1 MNEIYKDC
9 LKRYLEEITD
19 LEKNILFLHDST
31 GVIDDIGDIDLYLY
45 PHKVISVNE
54 NVLFRAKY
62 EDIKHKKDEKYILV
76 LKNKGLEN
84 KLLDFIKRSETAR
97 VIEIDTKSIL
107 DSIEDDV
114 NWNEEI
120 NNFNSDD
127 IKKKFRE
134 LLYYRKL
141 FRKSNIEK
149 NEVDKVVLSAFV
161 DLDATKIKD
170 DVDCYLYYKN
180 LNEIYFNLQGF
191 KYECDIKELIYKVFN
206 ENGSLIA
213 NIIKNDMFPE
223 FENLLWICTA
233 LYEFNKLT
241 NENVEIVLGQD
252 LDKLSNFK
260 EPLMDIVEFAKVI
273 SKKDKILYIQKKDA
287 AEKLIYKSGIN
298 IYESEKDYRT
308 IIREGNGT
316 YISVIESIKTL
327 FKGFN
332 LEGFKKIFKYD
343 FNDLMELK
351 VLIDENN
358 NYSTENIN
366 NAKNLFDIII
376 NILKDIDYI
385 EKQIKYVI
393 NSYSDWENIYKN
405 YLYDLQYRFSKIV
418 YLDSQ
423 SFIES
428 NRYENIDKRISRILN
443 EYRKRFAEFIEKNYE
458 SWENTEYGV
467 SRPILNSDIES
478 LLNLEDN
485 KTFIIIFDG
494 MRYDAW
500 EHIVRPY
507 FETALGERNTKY
519 KSSYA
524 LLPSITY
531 ISREVIYSNIIKD
544 YKNDVNYITKSES
557 VKNEKLLKE
566 SILQDKKIN
575 VFVFNMFDR
584 DGHKA
589 TEDFYIFYEKQRQVF
604 EKSIS
609 ELIKLIPNDANI
621 VIASDHGL
629 MRIDENIN
637 MKDEQCVRTVKS
649 RYLTVDNNIKKE
661 GCINIKDYLL
671 PYDNKGYFVG
681 GGEKDFYS
689 HGGASIEEILLP
701 FAISETKLSQRNN
714 DNIQKISSVRLEQE
728 TLVLDANVELKLS
741 FKLNEKEKI
750 ILVSL
755 YNLKNQNV
763 SNRDIEKILKN
774 KNGKSGLIDGVIRRL
789 IQKLK
794 KDGLDII
801 ETSSAGDLI
810 IYKLNDKELRG
821 EI

>member
-1 MNEIYKDC
+1 MNGIYKDC

-19 LEKNILFLHDST
+19 LESNILFLHDST
-31 GVIDDIGDIDLYLY
+31 GVMDGIGDIDLYLY

-62 EDIKHKKDEKYILV
+62 EDIKHKKDGKYILV

-120 NNFNSDD
+120 NKFNSKD
-127 IKKKFRE
+127 IKKRFRE

-180 LNEIYFNLQGF
+180 LSEIYSNLQGF
-191 KYECDIKELIYKVFN
+191 KYECDIKKLIYKVFN

-260 EPLMDIVEFAKVI
+260 EHLMDLVEFAKVI
-273 SKKDKILYIQKKDA
+273 SKKDKILYIQKKDT

-327 FKGFN
+327 LKGFN

-358 NYSTENIN
+358 NYSTENVN
-366 NAKNLFDIII
+366 NTKNLFDIII
-376 NILKDIDYI
+376 NIFKDIDYI

-393 NSYSDWENIYKN
+393 NSYSDWENLYKN

-423 SFIES
+423 NLIES

-443 EYRKRFAEFIEKNYE
+443 EYRKRFAEFIENNYE

-524 LLPSITY
+524 LLPSITS
-531 ISREVIYSNIIKD
+531 ISREVIYGDIIKG

-637 MKDEQCVRTVKS
+637 MKDEQYVRTVKS

-681 GGEKDFYS
+681 GGEKNFYS

-701 FAISETKLSQRNN
+701 LVISETKLSQRNN
-714 DNIQKISSVRLEQE
+714 ENTQKISSVRLEQE

-741 FKLNEKEKI
+741 FKPNEKEKI

-774 KNGKSGLIDGVIRRL
+774 KTGKSGLVDGVIRRL

-794 KDGLDII
+794 KDELDII

-810 IYKLNDKELRG
+810 IYKLNDKGVRG

>member
-1 MNEIYKDC
+1 MNDIYIEC
-9 LKRYLEEITD
+9 LKKYLEDISD
-19 LEKNILFLHDST
+19 LESNILFLHDEN
-31 GVIDDIGDIDLYLY
+31 GLMNDVDGIDLYLY
-45 PHKVISVNE
+45 HHKVISVKD

-62 EDIKHKKDEKYILV
+62 EDIKHKKDKRYILV
-76 LKNKGLEN
+76 LKNKSLEN
-84 KLLDFIKRSETAR
+84 KLLDFIKRSEKAR

-107 DSIEDDV
+107 DSIEDDI

-120 NNFNSDD
+120 NNFHGED
-127 IKKKFRE
+127 IKKRFRE

-149 NEVDKVVLSAFV
+149 NEVNKVVLSAFV

-180 LNEIYFNLQGF
+180 LSEIYSDLQGF
-191 KYECDIKELIYKVFN
+191 KYELDIKELIYKVFN

-213 NIIKNDMFPE
+213 SIIKNDRFAE

-241 NENVEIVLGQD
+241 SENVRIVIGQD
-252 LDKLSNFK
+252 LDKLSYFK
-260 EPLMDIVEFAKVI
+260 EHLTDLVDFAKVI
-273 SKKDKILYIQKKDA
+273 SKKDKRLYIQKIDA

-308 IIREGNGT
+308 IIREGNGN

-327 FKGFN
+327 LKGFN

-366 NAKNLFDIII
+366 DVKNLFDIII
-376 NILKDIDYI
+376 NLFKDVDYI
-385 EKQIKYVI
+385 EKEIKYVI
-393 NSYSDWENIYKN
+393 NSYLDWENLYKN

-418 YLDSQ
+418 HLDSQ
-423 SFIES
+423 NLIES

-458 SWENTEYGV
+458 SWRNTEYGV

-500 EHIVRPY
+500 EHIVKPY
-507 FETALGERNTKY
+507 FEIALCERNTKY

-524 LLPSITY
+524 LLPTITS
-531 ISREVIYSNIIKD
+531 ISREIIYSNIIKN

-557 VKNEKLLKE
+557 VKNEKMLKE
-566 SILQDKKIN
+566 SIIQDKKIN
-575 VFVFNMFDR
+575 VLVFNMFDR
-584 DGHKA
+584 DGHRA

-609 ELIKLIPNDANI
+609 ELIKMIPNDANI

-637 MKDEQCVRTVKS
+637 MKDEQYVRTVKS

-661 GCINIKDYLL
+661 GCINIKHYLI
-671 PYDNKGYFVG
+671 PYDNRGYFLG

-701 FAISETKLSQRNN
+701 LVVSETKLSKINN
-714 DNIQKISSVRLEQE
+714 ENTQKISSMDLEKD
-728 TLVLDANVELKLS
+728 TLVLDSNVQLKLN
-741 FKLNEKEKI
+741 FKLNEKERI
-750 ILVSL
+750 ILISL

-774 KNGKSGLIDGVIRRL
+774 KTGKSGLVDGVIRRL

-794 KDGLDII
+794 RDGLDII

>member
-9 LKRYLEEITD
+9 LKRYLEDITE
-19 LEKNILFLHDST
+19 LESNILFLHDSK
-31 GVIDDIGDIDLYLY
+31 GLMNGIEDIDLYLY
-45 PHKVISVNE
+45 PHKVISVEE
-54 NVLFRAKY
+54 NVVFRSKY
-62 EDIKHKKDEKYILV
+62 ENIKHKKDEKYILV
-76 LKNKGLEN
+76 LKNRNLRS
-84 KLLDFIKRSETAR
+84 KLLDFIKRSEKES
-97 VIEIDTKSIL
+97 VIEVDIKSLL

-114 NWNEEI
+114 NWHEEI
-120 NNFNSDD
+120 NNFNCED
-127 IKKKFRE
+127 IKKKFKE
-134 LLYYRKL
+134 LIYYRKL
-141 FRKSNIEK
+141 LRKSNIEK
-149 NEVDKVVLSAFV
+149 NEVDKVALSALV

-180 LNEIYFNLQGF
+180 LREIYSDLQSF
-191 KYECDIKELIYKVFN
+191 KYELDIKELIYKVFN
-206 ENGSLIA
+206 ESGSMIA
-213 NIIKNDMFPE
+213 NIIKKDIFAE
-223 FENLLWICTA
+223 FENLIWICVA

-241 NENVEIVLGQD
+241 SENVEIVIGEN
-252 LDKLSNFK
+252 LDKLSYFN
-260 EPLMDIVEFAKVI
+260 EHLIDLVEFAKVI
-273 SKKDKILYIQKKDA
+273 GKKDKILYIQKKDA

-327 FKGFN
+327 IKGFN
-332 LEGFKKIFKYD
+332 LEGFKKIFKHD

-366 NAKNLFDIII
+366 NAKNLFEIII
-376 NILKDIDYI
+376 NLFKDIDYI
-385 EKQIKYVI
+385 EKQIKYAL
-393 NSYSDWENIYKN
+393 NSYSDWETLYKN
-405 YLYDLQYRFSKIV
+405 YLFDLQYRFSKIV

-423 SFIES
+423 NLIES
-428 NRYENIDKRISRILN
+428 NRYENIDKRISKILN

-478 LLNLEDN
+478 LLNLKDN

-524 LLPSITY
+524 LLPTITS
-531 ISREVIYSNIIKD
+531 ISRAVIYSNIIKN

-566 SILQDKKIN
+566 SIIQDKKIN
-575 VFVFNMFDR
+575 VLVFNMFDR

-609 ELIKLIPNDANI
+609 ELIKMIPNDANI

-637 MKDEQCVRTVKS
+637 MKDQQYVSTVKS
-649 RYLTVDNNIKKE
+649 RYLIVDNTIKKE
-661 GCINIKDYLL
+661 DCINIKDYLL
-671 PYDNKGYFVG
+671 PYDNKGYFLG

-701 FAISETKLSQRNN
+701 LVISETKLSQRNN
-714 DNIQKISSVRLEQE
+714 ENTQKISSVGLEEE
-728 TLVLDANVELKLS
+728 TLVLDANVQLKLS
-741 FKLNEKEKI
+741 FKPNEKEKI

-774 KNGKSGLIDGVIRRL
+774 KTGKSGLVDGVIRRL
-789 IQKLK
+789 LQKLK

-810 IYKLNDKELRG
+810 IYKLNDKGLRG

>member
-1 MNEIYKDC
+1 MNEVFIDC
-9 LKRYLEEITD
+9 LKRYLEDITD
-19 LEKNILFLHDST
+19 LGSNILFLYDEN
-31 GVIDDIGDIDLYLY
+31 GLMDDVEGIDLYLY
-45 PHKVISVNE
+45 PHKVISVKE

-62 EDIKHKKDEKYILV
+62 EDIKHKKDEKNILV
-76 LKNKGLEN
+76 LKNKGLES
-84 KLLDFIKRSETAR
+84 KLLDFIKRSEKAR

-120 NNFNSDD
+120 NNFHSDD
-127 IKKKFRE
+127 IKKKIRE

-161 DLDATKIKD
+161 DLDATRIKD

-180 LNEIYFNLQGF
+180 LSGIYSDLQSF
-191 KYECDIKELIYKVFN
+191 KYKSDIKELIYKVFA
-206 ENGSLIA
+206 ESGSLIA
-213 NIIKNDMFPE
+213 NIIKNDIFAE

-241 NENVEIVLGQD
+241 SENVEIVLGQD
-252 LDKLSNFK
+252 LDKLSYFK
-260 EPLMDIVEFAKVI
+260 EHLMDLVEFAKVI
-273 SKKDKILYIQKKDA
+273 SKKDKILYIQKKDV

-327 FKGFN
+327 LKGFN
-332 LEGFKKIFKYD
+332 LEGFKKIYKHD

-376 NILKDIDYI
+376 NLFKDIDYI

-393 NSYSDWENIYKN
+393 NSYSDWENLYKN
-405 YLYDLQYRFSKIV
+405 YIYDLQYRFSKIV
-418 YLDSQ
+418 HLDSQ
-423 SFIES
+423 NLIEY

-507 FETALGERNTKY
+507 FETVLGERNTKY

-524 LLPSITY
+524 LLPTITS
-531 ISREVIYSNIIKD
+531 ISREVIYSDIIKNN
-544 YKNDVNYITKSES
+544 KNDVNYITKSES

-575 VFVFNMFDR
+575 VLVFNMFDR

-609 ELIKLIPNDANI
+609 ELIKVIPNDSNI

-637 MKDEQCVRTVKS
+637 MKDAQYIRTVKS
-649 RYLTVDNNIKKE
+649 RYLTVDNSIKKE

-671 PYDNKGYFVG
+671 PYDNKGYFLG

-701 FAISETKLSQRNN
+701 LVISETKLSQKNN
-714 DNIQKISSVRLEQE
+714 ENTQKMSSVGLEEE
-728 TLVLDANVELKLS
+728 TLVLDANVQLKLS
-741 FKLNEKEKI
+741 FKPNEKEKI

-774 KNGKSGLIDGVIRRL
+774 KTGKSGLVDGVIRRL
-789 IQKLK
+789 LQKLK

-810 IYKLNDKELRG
+810 IYKLNDKGLRG

>member
-1 MNEIYKDC
+1 
-9 LKRYLEEITD
+9 
-19 LEKNILFLHDST
+19 
-31 GVIDDIGDIDLYLY
+31 
-45 PHKVISVNE
+45 
-54 NVLFRAKY
+54 
-62 EDIKHKKDEKYILV
+62 
-76 LKNKGLEN
+76 
-84 KLLDFIKRSETAR
+84 
-97 VIEIDTKSIL
+97 
-107 DSIEDDV
+107 
-114 NWNEEI
+114 
-120 NNFNSDD
+120 
-127 IKKKFRE
+127 
-134 LLYYRKL
+134 
-141 FRKSNIEK
+141 
-149 NEVDKVVLSAFV
+149 
-161 DLDATKIKD
+161 
-170 DVDCYLYYKN
+170 
-180 LNEIYFNLQGF
+180 
-191 KYECDIKELIYKVFN
+191 
-206 ENGSLIA
+206 
-213 NIIKNDMFPE
+213 
-223 FENLLWICTA
+223 LWICTA

-241 NENVEIVLGQD
+241 SENVEIVLGQD
-252 LDKLSNFK
+252 LDKLSYFK
-260 EPLMDIVEFAKVI
+260 EHLMDLVEFAKVI
-273 SKKDKILYIQKKDA
+273 SKKDKILYIQKKDV

-327 FKGFN
+327 LKGFN
-332 LEGFKKIFKYD
+332 LEGFKKIYKHN

-366 NAKNLFDIII
+366 NAKELFDIII
-376 NILKDIDYI
+376 NLFKDIDYI

-393 NSYSDWENIYKN
+393 NSYSDWENLYKN

-418 YLDSQ
+418 HLDSQ
-423 SFIES
+423 NIIES

-458 SWENTEYGV
+458 SWENTEYGA

-485 KTFIIIFDG
+485 KIFIIIFDG

-507 FETALGERNTKY
+507 FETVLGERNTKY

-524 LLPSITY
+524 LLPTITS
-531 ISREVIYSNIIKD
+531 ISREVIYSDIIKSN
-544 YKNDVNYITKSES
+544 KNDVNYITKSES

-575 VFVFNMFDR
+575 VLVFNMFDR

-609 ELIKLIPNDANI
+609 ELIKVIPNDSNI

-637 MKDEQCVRTVKS
+637 MKDAQYIRTVKS
-649 RYLTVDNNIKKE
+649 RYLTVDNSIKKE

-671 PYDNKGYFVG
+671 PYDNKGYFLG

-701 FAISETKLSQRNN
+701 LVISETKLSQKNN
-714 DNIQKISSVRLEQE
+714 ENTQKMSSAGLEEE
-728 TLVLDANVELKLS
+728 TLVLDANVQLKLS
-741 FKLNEKEKI
+741 FKPNEKEKI

-774 KNGKSGLIDGVIRRL
+774 KTGKSGLV
-789 IQKLK
+789 
-794 KDGLDII
+794 DGLS
-801 ETSSAGDLI
+801 EGFYRS
-810 IYKLNDKELRG
+810 
-821 EI
+821 

>member
-1 MNEIYKDC
+1 MNGIYKDC

-19 LEKNILFLHDST
+19 LESNILFLHDST
-31 GVIDDIGDIDLYLY
+31 GVMDGIGDIDLYLY

-97 VIEIDTKSIL
+97 IIEIDTKSIL

-120 NNFNSDD
+120 NNFNSED
-127 IKKKFRE
+127 IKKRFRE

-149 NEVDKVVLSAFV
+149 NEVDKVVLSAFI
-161 DLDATKIKD
+161 DLDATKIKN

-180 LNEIYFNLQGF
+180 LSEIYSNLQGF

-241 NENVEIVLGQD
+241 NENVEKVLGQD

-260 EPLMDIVEFAKVI
+260 EHLMELVEFAKVI

-298 IYESEKDYRT
+298 IYESEKDYRA

-327 FKGFN
+327 LKGFN

-343 FNDLMELK
+343 FNDLTELK

-366 NAKNLFDIII
+366 NTKNLFNLII
-376 NILKDIDYI
+376 NVFKDIDYI

-393 NSYSDWENIYKN
+393 NSYSDWENLYKN

-423 SFIES
+423 NLIES

-507 FETALGERNTKY
+507 FETALSERNTKY

-524 LLPSITY
+524 LLPSITS

-637 MKDEQCVRTVKS
+637 MKDAQYVKTVKS
-649 RYLTVDNNIKKE
+649 RYLIVDDTIKKE
-661 GCINIKDYLL
+661 DCINIKDYLL
-671 PYDNKGYFVG
+671 PYDNKGYFLG

-701 FAISETKLSQRNN
+701 FVISETKLSQRNN
-714 DNIQKISSVRLEQE
+714 VNTQKISSVILAQE
-728 TLVLDANVELKLS
+728 NLVLDDNVQLKLS
-741 FKLNEKEKI
+741 FKPNEKEKI

-774 KNGKSGLIDGVIRRL
+774 KIGKSGLVDGIIRRL

-810 IYKLNDKELRG
+810 IYKLNDKGLRG